1 MKSISEKQLAAN
13 RANAARSTGP
23 RTPEGKLRASRNSRK
38 HGLADAAVSILRLE
52 DRGELDNLRAD
63 ALARYR
69 PRDSQEMFAVER
81 IAMCQLMMIRGWR
94 LEAGMF
100 ITCLNRVLN
109 DDDTPIFGIHESLF
123 PDAGIRVEQNRNSA
137 MAEGFQRMAIQS
149 PMWSLVIRYQA
160 QVERQYRRAIE
171 DFQRLIRERKNSP
184 NEPDSDP
191 QPQETEPQSAPADE
205 PIPEPGAGVHPL
217 PVSGRYD
224 RPSPAPNVPASEP
237 SGTDPNAVRRRDP
250 GRACAGSSSA
260 VRWRSGR
267 SRVRT
272 RSNGR
277 PVRWRSE
284 STSRSQAGQ
293 PEGCGERPLTRP
305 FYLDVTSAAVPTA
318 AAPVIIPLSSSNRV
332 SYA

>member
-160 QVERQYRRAIE
+160 QVERQYRRAVE
-171 DFQRLIRERKNSP
+171 EFQRLVRERPDDSP
-184 NEPDSDP
+184 NEPISGP
-191 QPQETEPQSAPADE
+191 QLDETESDTPTPVE
-205 PIPEPGAGVHPL
+205 PIPEPVNTAPPPPGADTFASDPCPAANPAPQTALPETTPSASHRRRSPRRPQAARSLPDRGISQIRAITPPRATPRLRSAFAGVPDSLLSH
-217 PVSGRYD
+217 D
-224 RPSPAPNVPASEP
+224 RQDA
-237 SGTDPNAVRRRDP
+237 
-250 GRACAGSSSA
+250 
-260 VRWRSGR
+260 GR
-267 SRVRT
+267 SRRNP
-272 RSNGR
+272 RH
-277 PVRWRSE
+277 P
-284 STSRSQAGQ
+284 
-293 PEGCGERPLTRP
+293 
-305 FYLDVTSAAVPTA
+305 
-318 AAPVIIPLSSSNRV
+318 AAPARPRHCDPSRPRDRLS
-332 SYA
+332 